1 MTTHRRRTGMLVL
14 LGLALAASGTAA
26 ADETPARRQAEHYTE
41 GTEALDERRYARAVE
56 AFAAAAR
63 IAGPRQDGALY
74 WKAWAHSRQGQGA
87 EALQALAE
95 LQRAHPQSRWIGD
108 ARALEVEIRGTAGAA
123 PRVES
128 EEDEELK
135 LLALNSLIDA
145 DPKTAL
151 PLLRKLLTG
160 RSSPQMR
167 ERALFVLSQQQAPEA
182 RAMLREIAT
191 GGANPD
197 LQRDAIRFLAMH
209 AGRKDAGAELSAIYA
224 QARDPEIRQAVLEGF
239 MLAGQRAPLLELAR
253 KEADPGLRGIAV
265 RQLGLMGAH
274 AELQALYRSETAIEV
289 REEILQA
296 FGIGGAIEPLAE
308 AARSDPNPE
317 LRAVAIRSLGIAGR
331 RGGPLLEALY
341 ASERVAEVRTEVLRA
356 LMIQQNDTALIAIAR
371 AEKDAALKQEAVRAL
386 GLLRTPAARAYLL
399 ELIEK

>member
-1 MTTHRRRTGMLVL
+1 MTTKRRRSGTWLL
-14 LGLALAASGTAA
+14 LGLALAAAGA
-26 ADETPARRQAEHYTE
+26 ADETPAQRQAEHYVA

-74 WKAWAHSRQGQGA
+74 WKAWAHSRQGQA
-87 EALQALAE
+87 SEALQALAE

-108 ARALEVEIRGTAGAA
+108 ARALEVEIRGAAGAS
-123 PRVES
+123 PRPES

-145 DPKTAL
+145 DPAAAL
-151 PLLRKLLTG
+151 PLLRRLLTG

-167 ERALFVLSQQQAPEA
+167 ERALFVLSQQRAPEA
-182 RAMLREIAT
+182 RAMLREIAG

-197 LQRDAIRFLAMH
+197 LQRDAIRFLALH

-224 QARDPEIRQAVLEGF
+224 RSRDPEVKQAVLEGF

-253 KEADPGLRGIAV
+253 REPDPELRASAV

-274 AELQALYRSETAIEV
+274 AELQALYRSETAVPV

-296 FGIGGAIEPLAE
+296 FGIGGAVDPLAE
-308 AARSDPNPE
+308 AARSDPDPA
-317 LRAVAIRSLGIAGR
+317 LRAAAIRALGIAGR
-331 RGGPLLEALY
+331 RAGGLLEALY
-341 ASERVAEVRTEVLRA
+341 ASERDAEVRTEVLRA

-386 GLLRTPAARAYLL
+386 SLLRTPAARAYLL

>member
-1 MTTHRRRTGMLVL
+1 MTTKGRRTTTWML
-14 LGLALAASGTAA
+14 LGLALAAAGA
-26 ADETPARRQAEHYTE
+26 ADETPAQRQAEHYVE

-63 IAGPRQDGALY
+63 LAGPRQDGALY
-74 WKAWAHSRQGQGA
+74 WKAWAHSRQGQA
-87 EALQALAE
+87 SEALQALAE

-108 ARALEVEIRGTAGAA
+108 ARALEVEIRGAAGAA
-123 PRVES
+123 PRPEAQ
-128 EEDEELK
+128 EDEELK

-145 DPKTAL
+145 DPAAAL
-151 PLLRKLLTG
+151 PLLRKLLSG

-167 ERALFVLSQQQAPEA
+167 ERALFVLSQQRAPEA
-182 RAMLREIAT
+182 RALLREIAG

-197 LQRDAIRFLAMH
+197 LQRDAIRFLALH

-224 QARDPEIRQAVLEGF
+224 RSRDPEVKEAVLEGF
-239 MLAGQRAPLLELAR
+239 MLSGQRAPLLELAR
-253 KEADPGLRGIAV
+253 REPDPELRATAV

-274 AELQALYRSETAIEV
+274 AELQALYGSETAAPV

-341 ASERVAEVRTEVLRA
+341 ASERDAGVRTEVLRA

-386 GLLRTPAARAYLL
+386 SLLRTPAARAYLL